1 MAACLRHLGGSH
13 VGKGTGLDAAAGGRR
28 RGVAGGESAVV
39 LPRKEADSPVS
50 QSVSQ
55 PVGQCSVEHWLHP
68 SSAGGCP
75 SAGGTRMKT
84 FPSLCFFPSLDCL
97 IL

>member
-50 QSVSQ
+50 QSVSRLVSALSNTGCIRLQ
-55 PVGQCSVEHWLHP
+55 LVAVPAQGEH
-68 SSAGGCP
+68 A
-75 SAGGTRMKT
+75 
-84 FPSLCFFPSLDCL
+84 
-97 IL
+97 